1 MRIAIGATDIASE
14 TLSMKSSR
22 VLIVVP
28 DDEGIFE
35 CGRRLGRM
43 AARKSR
49 SFFSPWTLFES
60 WGRQLWL
67 THEEIFIYLPLITE
81 EVDLTD
87 IFPDWYLLPV
97 MTVTD
102 TVRGGSGGK
111 AEFSNGILRRSH
123 DLKITSEGVLVSMF
137 SGQIFSRKMGDVI
150 DLSEVATVSKATDW
164 TIKGRTISKE
174 YTSDCW
180 KSVAPSHGGEQHR
193 SRSSRV
199 A

>member
-1 MRIAIGATDIASE
+1 M
-14 TLSMKSSR
+14 
-22 VLIVVP
+22 VVP
-28 DDEGIFE
+28 DDEGIVE

-43 AARKSR
+43 VARKSR

-102 TVRGGSGGK
+102 TV
-111 AEFSNGILRRSH
+111 
-123 DLKITSEGVLVSMF
+123 
-137 SGQIFSRKMGDVI
+137 
-150 DLSEVATVSKATDW
+150 
-164 TIKGRTISKE
+164 
-174 YTSDCW
+174 
-180 KSVAPSHGGEQHR
+180 
-193 SRSSRV
+193 
-199 A
+199 